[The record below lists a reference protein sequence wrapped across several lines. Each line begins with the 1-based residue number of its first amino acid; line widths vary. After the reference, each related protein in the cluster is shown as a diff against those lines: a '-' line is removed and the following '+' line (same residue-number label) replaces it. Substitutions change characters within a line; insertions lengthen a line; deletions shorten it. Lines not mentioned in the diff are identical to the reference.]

1 MQGRT
6 LKNANVRTRR
16 KNGNHSGGNR
26 SNKRERNVEMSK
38 INTDA
43 ITGFADMSAEEKLDA
58 LLNYEFEAPKQD
70 TAEVEKLKASLS
82 KANSEAAEWK
92 RALREKQTEAERVEA
107 ERAER
112 EAQKDAL
119 LKQLQDERRVTVYKS
134 RFMEAGVDPATADV
148 MAKSLPDGV
157 GDEYFDAYKS
167 FIDTRTKEI
176 ESAVLSKQ
184 PGLSVGAPPTSKQA
198 EQDAINQRRSYMGL
212 PPIKT

>member
-1 MQGRT
+1 
-6 LKNANVRTRR
+6 
-16 KNGNHSGGNR
+16 
-26 SNKRERNVEMSK
+26 MSK